1 MGLVVTQ
8 VTNRPSHTRTLAHS
22 HTRTLTHSH
31 GFLDRIP
38 HWLSRKNI
46 MGR

>member
-22 HTRTLTHSH
+22 H